1 MNFAGG
7 SAAAESHWERKTGKR
22 KTGKRKT
29 GKRKTEFVFACIEFA
44 LGYGNFGL
52 SIN

>member
-29 GKRKTEFVFACIEFA
+29 EFVFACIEFA
-44 LGYGNFGL
+44 FGYGNFGL